1 VVSQEEDFYRN
12 LRKKLRNWAKTEEG
26 ETNKWAEYLMVAPD
40 LFHLMW
46 KLSVDSRVPMGQKAK
61 LVVAIA
67 YFVSPVDLLPEGVL
81 GPVGYLDDIAVAAL
95 ALNSVVNE
103 TDRAIV
109 DEYWAGD
116 GDALETISEILRLA
130 DEMIGSGLWEKV
142 KGMFI

>member
-1 VVSQEEDFYRN
+1 MSQEEDFYRN

>member
-1 VVSQEEDFYRN
+1 VSQEEDFYRN